1 MKHLTTGLTTGI
13 ALAATTA
20 LALGVATPAQAAP
33 AERKAGDRS
42 LAAVLAQD
50 GTKLDKNW
58 KDFDILEQGVLAV
71 LEAKPKSPVK
81 LLTQGGKRATAF
93 LPTDAAFRALVKDL
107 TGKAPKTE
115 KATLKAL
122 TSVADTDTLE
132 TVLLYHVVAGKTL
145 TSPKVVK
152 ADGMKIRTAAGLKI
166 GVKVQGSKVWVTDLD
181 KDDRDARVTKVDI
194 NKGNKQVGH
203 AIDRVLRPID
213 L

>member
-1 MKHLTTGLTTGI
+1 MKHLTTGI
-13 ALAATTA
+13 AIAATAA
-20 LALGVATPAQAAP
+20 LTVGAVAPAQAAP
-33 AERKAGDRS
+33 ERKAGERS
-42 LAAVLAQD
+42 LAAVLAMD
-50 GTKLDKNW
+50 GAKLDKNW

-71 LEAKPKSPVK
+71 LEAKPNSKVK

-107 TGKAPKTE
+107 TGTAPTTE
-115 KATLKAL
+115 KATLAAL
-122 TSVADTDTLE
+122 TSVADTKTLE

-152 ADGMKIRTAAGLKI
+152 ADGMKIRTAAGAKI
-166 GVKVQGSKVWVTDLD
+166 GVQVKGKKVWVTDLD
-181 KDDRDARVTKVDI
+181 KDDRDARVIKVDI

-203 AIDRVLRPID
+203 AIDRVLRPLD